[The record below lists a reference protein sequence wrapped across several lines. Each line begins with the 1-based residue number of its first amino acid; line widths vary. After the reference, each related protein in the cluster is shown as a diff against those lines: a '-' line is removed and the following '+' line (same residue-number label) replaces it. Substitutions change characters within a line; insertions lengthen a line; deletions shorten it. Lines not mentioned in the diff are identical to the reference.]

1 MSKSVKSVK
10 SRQMVS
16 GSDGAA
22 LYLHGNPYALNQLGE
37 IPNIQGE
44 VKVFLGRDFRSL
56 IGFITLTAI
65 DLIALLIEQME
76 SNNS

>member
-1 MSKSVKSVK
+1 M
-10 SRQMVS
+10 
-16 GSDGAA
+16 
-22 LYLHGNPYALNQLGE
+22 YLHGNSYALNQLGE
-37 IPNIQGE
+37 IPNIQVE

-76 SNNS
+76 SNSS